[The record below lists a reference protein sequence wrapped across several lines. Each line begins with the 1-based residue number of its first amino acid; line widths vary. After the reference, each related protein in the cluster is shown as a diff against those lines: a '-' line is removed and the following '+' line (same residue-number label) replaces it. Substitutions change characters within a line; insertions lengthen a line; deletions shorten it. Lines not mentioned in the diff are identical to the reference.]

1 MGADGTPIGNEA
13 QANSFASAGGIFTG
27 DTGGSATATAS
38 ASLDS
43 YVDTNATVRA
53 RGNITI
59 ASLANDQTESQMTGV
74 GGGFVGIGV
83 GASSATDS
91 GSAMARMNGTVTSG
105 QSLTLTA
112 NSLDNA
118 GSTSYGFSG
127 GVVTVDAASADA
139 EASPTVNAAIGGGA
153 TLSGPVIVQ
162 ATTDKSVTATVKGGA
177 VGGVAIAGMMAS
189 ANAGGPTTA
198 QVNGA
203 VQAGA
208 RECARHQH
216 RERPDNRQ

>member
-1 MGADGTPIGNEA
+1 MSLPRYCTTGLPCECSICPTSISSRRATSANE
-13 QANSFASAGGIFTG
+13 
-27 DTGGSATATAS
+27 
-38 ASLDS
+38 
-43 YVDTNATVRA
+43 
-53 RGNITI
+53 
-59 ASLANDQTESQMTGV
+59 QTESQMTGV

-83 GASSATDS
+83 GASSTDS

-189 ANAGGPTTA
+189 PMRAARPRLRSMAASRPVRLVLATSTVNDPTIAND
-198 QVNGA
+198 
-203 VQAGA
+203 AGA
-208 RECARHQH
+208 T
-216 RERPDNRQ
+216 